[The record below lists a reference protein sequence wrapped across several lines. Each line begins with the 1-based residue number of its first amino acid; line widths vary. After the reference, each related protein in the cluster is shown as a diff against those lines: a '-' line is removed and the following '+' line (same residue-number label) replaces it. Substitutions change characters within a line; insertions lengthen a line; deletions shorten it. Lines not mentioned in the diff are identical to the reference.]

1 MKDTEIIV
9 GLDAAAKEVSK
20 SRSGLTR
27 QRAIF
32 AKESARLQA
41 IATKYQELISAVN
54 DPEYGANELE
64 KVNKQKLAAIAADYT
79 ALRADVVSL
88 LDWLTA
94 NVTEF

>member
-54 DPEYGANELE
+54 DAEYGANELE
-64 KVNKQKLAAIAADYT
+64 LVNKQKLAAISNDYVALQEQVT
-79 ALRADVVSL
+79 ATRNWIA
-88 LDWLTA
+88 A